1 MGLFFRVKE
10 EILRMCQGRTMILL
24 QVAMVG
30 PGTHAVKNHEF
41 QSRANETQL
50 KKKQVRG
57 AKSLNVS
64 LQHLCYQM

>member
-1 MGLFFRVKE
+1 MGLLFRVKE

-24 QVAMVG
+24 QIAMVG
-30 PGTHAVKNHEF
+30 PGTHVVKNHEF
-41 QSRANETQL
+41 QSRTNETQL
-50 KKKQVRG
+50 KKKRVCG

>member
-24 QVAMVG
+24 QIAMVG
-30 PGTHAVKNHEF
+30 PGTHALKNHEF
-41 QSRANETQL
+41 QSRTNETQL